1 MEIPEKNHNT
11 HMRFGLYISLLT
23 FITTT
28 ITFSIAFMTPPLS
41 GPGCASGCFEY
52 PYTGIE
58 SRFPGDYYWMY
69 PTMLIS
75 ILFVILMIVIHE
87 YADDGKK
94 IYSRIG
100 LAFAIISAGI
110 LIPNY
115 FIQVSVVQPSLV
127 NGETEG
133 IALITQFNPHGIFI
147 ALEEAG
153 FLLMNFAIFSIMPVF
168 TAKGGLFRA
177 IRITC
182 FIGFLAAL
190 FSLIFVFARF
200 GIRREYIFE
209 IMIISIVWLELI
221 ISSVLLCF
229 VFKRE
234 MTGIQIN

>member
-1 MEIPEKNHNT
+1 METLEKNHRPQA
-11 HMRFGLYISLLT
+11 RFGFYISLLT
-23 FITTT
+23 SITTL
-28 ITFSIAFMTPPLS
+28 ITFSIAFKTPPLS

-58 SRFPGDYYWMY
+58 SRFPRDYYWMY

-75 ILFVILMIVIHE
+75 ILFLILIIVIHE

-100 LAFAIISAGI
+100 MAFSVVSAAI

-127 NGETEG
+127 NGEAEG

-153 FLLMNFAIFSIMPVF
+153 FLLMNLALFSIIPVF
-168 TAKGGLFRA
+168 AAKDGLFKA
-177 IRITC
+177 LRIT
-182 FIGFLAAL
+182 FLTGFLAAL
-190 FSLIFVFARF
+190 FSLIYISARF
-200 GIRREYIFE
+200 GIRREYILE

-221 ISSVLLCF
+221 ISSTLLCF

-234 MTGIQIN
+234 LKK